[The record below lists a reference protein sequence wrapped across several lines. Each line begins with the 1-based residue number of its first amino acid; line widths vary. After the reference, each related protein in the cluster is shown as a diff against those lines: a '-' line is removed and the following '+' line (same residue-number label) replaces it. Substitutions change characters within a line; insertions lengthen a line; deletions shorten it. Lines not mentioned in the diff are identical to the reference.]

1 MNFDTLHTFLEA
13 KERNSL
19 LDTVD
24 YLNTKQKVLL
34 LTTSDR
40 WEKHDE
46 TPKSTL
52 LAYYIADKLGKDKAT
67 VIQVPYLKIYNCE
80 GNISSYNGNNC
91 GVKESE
97 LKSSIKNPTGA
108 LRCWASYNNTDDE
121 LYKIAN
127 PLFEADTVMFF
138 GSVRWGQMNAYY
150 QKLIERLS
158 WLENRHSTLK
168 EENIIKDKDAGI
180 IVTGQNWN
188 GKLVVETQKQVLK
201 FFGFKVQD
209 SLCWNWQYTQN
220 SYDETQKSYKLAPLK
235 FGETFKVDPTEYI
248 EPKK

>member
-1 MNFDTLHTFLEA
+1 
-13 KERNSL
+13 
-19 LDTVD
+19 
-24 YLNTKQKVLL
+24 
-34 LTTSDR
+34 
-40 WEKHDE
+40 
-46 TPKSTL
+46 
-52 LAYYIADKLGKDKAT
+52 
-67 VIQVPYLKIYNCE
+67 
-80 GNISSYNGNNC
+80 
-91 GVKESE
+91 
-97 LKSSIKNPTGA
+97 
-108 LRCWASYNNTDDE
+108 

>member
-13 KERNSL
+13 KERSSL
-19 LDTVD
+19 LETIS
-24 YLNTKQKVLL
+24 YLQSKKKVLL

-52 LAYYIADKLGKDKAT
+52 LAYYIADKLGSDKAT

-80 GNISSYNGNNC
+80 GNISSYHGNNC
-91 GVKESE
+91 GVKDAE
-97 LKSSIKNPTGA
+97 LKSKEKNPTGM
-108 LRCWASYNNTDDE
+108 LRCWASYNNKDDE

-127 PLFEADTVMFF
+127 PLFEADTIMFF

-158 WLENRHSTLK
+158 WLENRHTTLK
-168 EENIIKDKDAGI
+168 EENIIKNKDAGI

-188 GKLVVETQKQVLK
+188 GKTVVDTQKQVLK
-201 FFGFKVQD
+201 FFGFNVPD
-209 SLCWNWQYTQN
+209 ALSWNWQYTQDAL
-220 SYDETQKSYKLAPLK
+220 DENQRSYKLAPIK
-235 FGETFKVDPTEYI
+235 FKETFKIDPTKYI
-248 EPKK
+248 EPS